1 MPLDQESEP
10 ARASLTAVVM
20 VAIVVEPLDAIVA
33 TVAAHKIIAA
43 KRDEAAAVAD
53 CGDVDR

>member
-1 MPLDQESEP
+1 
-10 ARASLTAVVM
+10 M